1 MKILIVSDTHG
12 SLHNFDTVIE
22 REKEIDMLLHLGD
35 GVNPIKS
42 GTFWGS
48 QYVVKKIKKSV
59 DIFILA
65 LYNTKCVTKMGAKK
79 EHRGV
84 AQLG

>member
-22 REKEIDMLLHLGD
+22 REKEVDMLLHLGD

-59 DIFILA
+59 DILRIM
-65 LYNTKCVTKMGAKK
+65 LYHN
-79 EHRGV
+79 
-84 AQLG
+84 